1 MSTLYELTEEWQQLL
16 AMMDDPDVDPQ
27 LIKDTLEGLSG
38 EIEEKGDNYAKVI
51 KMYEGDI
58 ATIDAEIKRLTAL
71 KQSRQKNIERM
82 KESLKNAMAAIGKV
96 KFKTSLFNFGI
107 RKNPAKMI
115 VDDATKVPAYYWV
128 VPDPKPEINKALLK
142 EDLKKGEAIEGAH
155 LEQGESLTIK

>member
-1 MSTLYELTEEWQQLL
+1 MSTLYELTEEWQQLI
-16 AMMDDPDVDPQ
+16 AMMEDPDVDPQ

-71 KQSRQKNIERM
+71 KQARQKNIERM

-128 VPDPKPEINKALLK
+128 VPEPKPEINKALLK
-142 EDLKKGEAIEGAH
+142 EDLKKGKAIEGAH

>member
-1 MSTLYELTEEWQQLL
+1 MSTLYELTDEWQQLV

-51 KMYEGDI
+51 KMYEDDI
-58 ATIDAEIKRLTAL
+58 ATIDSEIKRLTAL

-128 VPDPKPEINKALLK
+128 VPEPKPEINKALLK
-142 EDLKKGEAIEGAH
+142 EDLKKGETIEGAH